1 MRISTHANLL
11 QSPFEEVIDVDL
23 TQGMSFKLLAVQIT
37 VLLKTIIAC
46 KSCVNL
52 RVVRKFLSCAL
63 PKTFLIGCLS

>member
-1 MRISTHANLL
+1 M
-11 QSPFEEVIDVDL
+11 IDVDL

-37 VLLKTIIAC
+37 VLLRTIIAC

-52 RVVRKFLSCAL
+52 RVVRKFFCVL